1 MSNTNDQPIAVLN
14 GLIETTLDS
23 AYGYREAA
31 GDARNPAFKSLFE
44 GRWLQR
50 KQVTSELQ
58 AEVRGLGGTP
68 DEDGTMLAAARRI
81 FFDLRNSMAG
91 SDQSIIDE
99 VEAGEDRIKA
109 KFEAALAGEELPP
122 AVKAVVTRVFASVQA
137 DHDQM
142 RDLKH
147 ALHAQAAA

>member
-1 MSNTNDQPIAVLN
+1 MAITNDQPIAVLN

-31 GDARNPAFKSLFE
+31 GDARNPAFKGLFE

-50 KQVTSELQ
+50 KQLTADLH

-68 DEDGTMLAAARRI
+68 DEDGTMLAATRRI
-81 FFDLRNSMAG
+81 FFNRRNTMAG
-91 SDQSIIDE
+91 SDQNIIDE
-99 VEAGEDRIKA
+99 VEAGENHIKA
-109 KFEAALAGEELPP
+109 KFESALAAEELPTG
-122 AVKAVVTRVFASVQA
+122 VKAVATRVLGSLRA

-147 ALHAQAAA
+147 ALQAQSAA